1 MSENVQRIVTST
13 HCKTPL
19 DKYGRPCIQIQ
30 KGDGSVVFTP
40 EPLSTEDVIK
50 IRDEELTLAQQQ
62 VFVLEA
68 MDATGDKTA
77 ASLLKAWR
85 EYVVSVATTQPEK
98 KSINWPARP
107 GVVI

>member
-40 EPLSTEDVIK
+40 EPLSAEDVIK
-50 IRDEELTLAQQQ
+50 IRDEELTLAQRQ

-77 ASLLKAWR
+77 ASLLKAWQ

-98 KSINWPARP
+98 KSINWPVRP
-107 GVVI
+107 RVVI